1 MRGRSLQGTVVRC
14 QIDDDQGREAEGGVR
29 IAVDDAS
36 LDWRRHWRCGTLADG
51 TGVGLQLRR
60 LALGPGSP
68 LGILLSVT
76 DEAMA
81 ERFYQPGNPT
91 TPGRKR
97 AHCVIG

>member
-1 MRGRSLQGTVVRC
+1 MVRC

-60 LALGPGSP
+60 LALGPAPRWGF
-68 LGILLSVT
+68 LLSVT

-81 ERFYQPGNPT
+81 ERFYQPGT
-91 TPGRKR
+91 QRLRKETR
-97 AHCVIG
+97 SLRNRVDSSFTQL